1 MSSWRTARLEEVA
14 QILGGGTPARSEES
28 YFGGGIAWAT
38 PTDVT
43 ALDQL
48 YITET
53 KETVTDAGLRNS
65 STKLMP
71 AGAVLLTSR
80 ATIGFTAVSKVPIC
94 TNQGFINFI
103 CGPDIVPEYLAFWL
117 RTQKAKMFQ
126 HAGGTTFKEIARGT
140 IRKFE
145 VPVPPLTVQRRI
157 VDFLSRAEGIVRL
170 RREAEKKAAELIPA
184 LFLDMFGDPA
194 TNPKRWPIASIGN
207 ISVLVTSGSTPRG
220 GADVYVNEGPYFIR
234 SQNVL
239 MNRLDLSDVARVTP
253 ETHRQMARTAVQDGD
268 VLLNITGASIGRVA
282 WVEKIDGE
290 ANVNQ
295 HVCIIRPDRNTVVP
309 MYLSV
314 CLSMP
319 YHQRFINTVQ
329 AGASRQALNHAQV
342 RSLRLAIPSIGSQQR
357 FDENVHAVMSIQS
370 QQSAATAKAQAIFDA
385 LLAQV
390 FSPETSVA

>member
-1 MSSWRTARLEEVA
+1 
-14 QILGGGTPARSEES
+14 
-28 YFGGGIAWAT
+28 
-38 PTDVT
+38 
-43 ALDQL
+43 
-48 YITET
+48 
-53 KETVTDAGLRNS
+53 
-65 STKLMP
+65 
-71 AGAVLLTSR
+71 
-80 ATIGFTAVSKVPIC
+80 
-94 TNQGFINFI
+94 
-103 CGPDIVPEYLAFWL
+103 
-117 RTQKAKMFQ
+117 MFQ

>member
-1 MSSWRTARLEEVA
+1 
-14 QILGGGTPARSEES
+14 
-28 YFGGGIAWAT
+28 
-38 PTDVT
+38 
-43 ALDQL
+43 
-48 YITET
+48 
-53 KETVTDAGLRNS
+53 
-65 STKLMP
+65 
-71 AGAVLLTSR
+71 
-80 ATIGFTAVSKVPIC
+80 
-94 TNQGFINFI
+94 
-103 CGPDIVPEYLAFWL
+103 
-117 RTQKAKMFQ
+117 
-126 HAGGTTFKEIARGT
+126 
-140 IRKFE
+140 
-145 VPVPPLTVQRRI
+145 
-157 VDFLSRAEGIVRL
+157 
-170 RREAEKKAAELIPA
+170 
-184 LFLDMFGDPA
+184 
-194 TNPKRWPIASIGN
+194 
-207 ISVLVTSGSTPRG
+207 
-220 GADVYVNEGPYFIR
+220 
-234 SQNVL
+234 